1 VAAATIALLT
11 TASYALGWLLS
22 IPILVP
28 FLNTLASYPFMVL
41 ALKDGDVRR
50 AIARMLVWAAT
61 MGVCATLFSYARPA
75 DTARLLVRAA
85 AYRNEMIAW
94 VMTGRGA
101 ESTPSVFIPQ
111 QAEQAA
117 LFSALALASGG
128 TLAMPTGAVLMNDM
142 GHYVGTLAAMSRH
155 PLVTMVLGWHPWA
168 VIRIASFV
176 VIGVVLS
183 APLLARVGRFRVNW
197 ASARTPFVLACAGLV
212 VDVVL
217 KSLLAPAWQRILVR
231 LVAG

>member
-11 TASYALGWLLS
+11 TVSYALGWLLS

-176 VIGVVLS
+176 VVGVVLS

-197 ASARTPFVLACAGLV
+197 TSARTPFVLACAGLV

>member
-11 TASYALGWLLS
+11 TVSYALGWLLS

>member
-1 VAAATIALLT
+1 MAAAGIALLT

-28 FLNTLASYPFMVL
+28 FLNTLASVPFMVL
-41 ALKDGDVRR
+41 ALKDGDIRR

-61 MGVCATLFSYARPA
+61 MAVCATLLSYARPA
-75 DTARLLVRAA
+75 DTARVFVRAV

-117 LFSALALASGG
+117 IFCALALASGG
-128 TLAMPTGAVLMNDM
+128 TLAMPMGAVLMNEM
-142 GHYVGTLAAMSRH
+142 GHYVGTLVAMSRH

-176 VIGVVLS
+176 VIGVILS
-183 APLLARVGRFRVNW
+183 APLLSRVGGFRVNRT
-197 ASARTPFVLACAGLV
+197 SARTPFVVACAGLGA
-212 VDVVL
+212 DVVL
-217 KSLLAPAWQRILVR
+217 KSLLAPTWQRLLLR
-231 LVAG
+231 LVTG

>member
-1 VAAATIALLT
+1 MAAATIALLT

-75 DTARLLVRAA
+75 DTARLFVRAA

-128 TLAMPTGAVLMNDM
+128 TLAMPMGAVLMNDM

-183 APLLARVGRFRVNW
+183 APLLARVGRFRLNW
-197 ASARTPFVLACAGLV
+197 TSARTPFVLACAGLV

>member
-1 VAAATIALLT
+1 MAAATIALLT

-75 DTARLLVRAA
+75 DTARLFVRAA

-128 TLAMPTGAVLMNDM
+128 TLAMPMGAVLMNDM

>member
-1 VAAATIALLT
+1 MAAATIALLT
-11 TASYALGWLLS
+11 TVSYALGWLLS

-183 APLLARVGRFRVNW
+183 APLLARVGRFRLNW
-197 ASARTPFVLACAGLV
+197 TSARTPFVLACAGLV

>member
-75 DTARLLVRAA
+75 DTARLFVRAA

-128 TLAMPTGAVLMNDM
+128 TLAMPMGAVLMNDM

-183 APLLARVGRFRVNW
+183 APLLARVGRFRLNW
-197 ASARTPFVLACAGLV
+197 TSARTPFVLACAGLV

>member
-11 TASYALGWLLS
+11 TVSYALGWLLS

-128 TLAMPTGAVLMNDM
+128 TLAMPMGAVLMNDM

-183 APLLARVGRFRVNW
+183 APLLARVGRFRLNW
-197 ASARTPFVLACAGLV
+197 TSARTPFVLACAGLV